1 VPKTGKRVF
10 QEKVLPNS
18 GHPTEGFHRNRCI
31 DVPKTGKRVFQEKV
45 LPNSG
50 HGRVV
55 PFFKLATFVVIV
67 QTSAKNKKL
76 KAFENDFNLFQ
87 CF

>member
-1 VPKTGKRVF
+1 V
-10 QEKVLPNS
+10 S
-18 GHPTEGFHRNRCI
+18 
-31 DVPKTGKRVFQEKV
+31 KTGKRVFQEKV

-55 PFFKLATFVVIV
+55 PFLKLATFVVIV

-76 KAFENDFNLFQ
+76 KAFENGFNLFQ

>member
-1 VPKTGKRVF
+1 M
-10 QEKVLPNS
+10 
-18 GHPTEGFHRNRCI
+18 
-31 DVPKTGKRVFQEKV
+31 GKRVFQEKV

-76 KAFENDFNLFQ
+76 KAFENGFNLFQ